1 MTATHRISAL
11 GHARRCRIAAGT
23 IQGKSLAAI
32 AREEGVSRQTIW
44 KQAASE
50 DVRQIVV
57 AAVNGELE
65 RIGKLS
71 DQGLRVIEEAY
82 QARVIRVG
90 RDGKPIDLG
99 PDHYARLAAF
109 GQLIKVMTAG
119 RPKPR

>member
-1 MTATHRISAL
+1 MTATHRNSTL
-11 GHARRCRIAAGT
+11 GHARRLRIAAGT

-44 KQAASE
+44 KQAASD

-57 AAVNGELE
+57 AAVNSELE
-65 RIGKLS
+65 RIGRLF

-82 QARVIRVG
+82 QARVIRIG

-119 RPKPR
+119 RSKPR